1 MTIPTNSVVVW
12 GFHWRRFIPLHVL
25 WLILNSYSSARNR
38 RQPQGACWVCSA
50 HERFASVGGHP
61 VPTFPVPS
69 WRGPLS
75 PHLAEWVS
83 LTRSW
88 EHGKRAS
95 WSLGLEKGLCLYRMR
110 YGAGITL
117 ISHMFQFPWEDWGL
131 VASTPGGQMTQRTP
145 VGSQAPR
152 KSSPAQSHLHL
163 PAPL

>member
-25 WLILNSYSSARNR
+25 WLILNSYSSAHNR
-38 RQPQGACWVCSA
+38 RQPQGARWVCSA

-95 WSLGLEKGLCLYRMR
+95 WSLNELPPECSVVICGFSK
-110 YGAGITL
+110 TL
-117 ISHMFQFPWEDWGL
+117 LDL
-131 VASTPGGQMTQRTP
+131 VLRWLWVLAEAAWWVNYCFSEEATLLG
-145 VGSQAPR
+145 
-152 KSSPAQSHLHL
+152 
-163 PAPL
+163 